1 MPEIDVIVVGR
12 GPAGLATAAVIAR
25 DGARV
30 ALVGPPPPAANDTR
44 TAALFTGSMNLLQ
57 HIGTRAL
64 LEPDITPLKGIRIVD
79 DGPGPLHAPEVT
91 FEAREIGLPDFGAN
105 VPQMPLVDA
114 LTRVAAGCAGL
125 SVIDAAV
132 TGIDVAAGMARV
144 KLDNGDAIAAPL
156 VAAADGRNSFCRSA
170 VGIAADAWDYPQ
182 VAITAQ
188 FEHSRD
194 HRGLSTEFHRPSGPC
209 TVVPMPG
216 LRSSLVWVER
226 PAAARRLGDMDDA
239 GFARALEERLHGIL
253 GTIGDIG
260 VRRQF
265 PLGCL
270 KARSLGQRRV
280 ALVGEAGHMLP
291 PIGAQGLNLGISRC
305 RGPGRSHI
313 RGAVRGRGHRRRR
326 ASGQVRRRPPQRH
339 RVAHRGRRP
348 LQPLADRGILAGRPD
363 PRRRDACHRRHR
375 RPETPGHARRFRA
388 RRRPAPADACLTA
401 PGGLL
406 S

>member
-1 MPEIDVIVVGR
+1 MPKIDVIVVGR

-57 HIGTRAL
+57 HIGARAL

-114 LTRVAAGCAGL
+114 LNRVAAGCAGI

-132 TGIDVAAGMARV
+132 TGIDAAAGMARV

-156 VAAADGRNSFCRSA
+156 VAAADGRNSFCRNA
-170 VGIAADAWDYPQ
+170 AGIAADAWDYPQ

-270 KARSLGQRRV
+270 KARSLGQGRV

-291 PIGAQGLNLGISRC
+291 PIGAQGLNLGFRDAAALADLISAA
-305 RGPGRSHI
+305 RSAGEDIGGDGLLARYDTARRSDIELRTAAVDLFNRSLIAEFWPADLI
-313 RGAVRGRGHRRRR
+313 RGAGMHAITAIGALKRRVMR
-326 ASGQVRRRPPQRH
+326 AGFEPVG
-339 RVAHRGRRP
+339 A
-348 LQPLADRGILAGRPD
+348 L
-363 PRRRDACHRRHR
+363 PRLM
-375 RPETPGHARRFRA
+375 RA
-388 RRRPAPADACLTA
+388 
-401 PGGLL
+401 
-406 S
+406 

>member
-57 HIGTRAL
+57 HIGARAL

-79 DGPGPLHAPEVT
+79 DGPGLLHAPEVT

-270 KARSLGQRRV
+270 KARSLGRTASRSSAKPATCCRRS
-280 ALVGEAGHMLP
+280 APRASTSDFAMP
-291 PIGAQGLNLGISRC
+291 RPWPISYPR
-305 RGPGRSHI
+305 RGP
-313 RGAVRGRGHRRRR
+313 
-326 ASGQVRRRPPQRH
+326 
-339 RVAHRGRRP
+339 
-348 LQPLADRGILAGRPD
+348 
-363 PRRRDACHRRHR
+363 
-375 RPETPGHARRFRA
+375 RA
-388 RRRPAPADACLTA
+388 RTSAATGFWPGTTPPAAATSSCAPRPSTSSTA
-401 PGGLL
+401 R
-406 S
+406 